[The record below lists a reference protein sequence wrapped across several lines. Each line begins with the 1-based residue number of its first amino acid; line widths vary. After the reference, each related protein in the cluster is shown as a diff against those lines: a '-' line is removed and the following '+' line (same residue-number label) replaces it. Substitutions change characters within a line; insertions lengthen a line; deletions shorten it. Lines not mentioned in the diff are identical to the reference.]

1 MLTKM
6 IKRGFIPMLVLSL
19 WWPSP
24 VGYYILL
31 GFAVCLGAIW
41 IVRASSAGKSF
52 GDAGHAMVPSKVKYE
67 N

>member
-6 IKRGFIPMLVLSL
+6 IKQGFIPMLVLAL

-41 IVRASSAGKSF
+41 IVQASSAGTYF